1 VVAFKYGNRQNARRA
16 SNRAAS
22 GERSNHGSGEHG
34 AWSRKTSRSAAELDV
49 RSQTPRKTAGEQ
61 EQAKGQLGPW
71 WPDSRLRPLQ
81 RFCRRQMLEE
91 HRHFPT
97 TRSVRKNV
105 NPEWID
111 RAPCTPHRVEA
122 NCGYESFFM
131 YPTKRT
137 VRLAGENFTR
147 QYPASDLSAND
158 TRRTRTSHAAD
169 AERDSRGSGCGPSPA

>member
-1 VVAFKYGNRQNARRA
+1 MQILKGNRQNARQS

-34 AWSRKTSRSAAELDV
+34 AWSRKTSRSTAELDV

-61 EQAKGQLGPW
+61 EQAKGQLGPGR
-71 WPDSRLRPLQ
+71 PDSRLRPLQ
-81 RFCRRQMLEE
+81 RLRRQMLEE

-122 NCGYESFFM
+122 NWRVRVLFY
-131 YPTKRT
+131 YPTKPT
-137 VRLAGENFTR
+137 VRLAGGDFTR
-147 QYPASDLSAND
+147 QYPTSDLSAND
-158 TRRTRTSHAAD
+158 YRRIRTSHAAD
-169 AERDSRGSGCGPSPA
+169 AERDTRGSGCGPPPA